1 MQKLIAVIAR
11 PEGADRKAFHEQL
24 LAEARRCLQAFNDP
38 KRFIVNLVDVEPPP
52 DAATVA
58 QRYDAV
64 LECWFEA
71 IEDFTPWAQR
81 WLALPEARPAWVY
94 HVAERV
100 QLDSHAGA
108 AIDGRSPG
116 IKTIYLVR
124 RGEGLDDR
132 EAKRRWQEHAPLAR
146 RHHVGMSRY
155 VQNGVIAALT
165 PGAPLVHGIAELSFP
180 TREDL
185 DKRMY
190 GSVEGRR
197 AIAADAAGLVA
208 EATPLYTSE
217 YVLRA

>member
-11 PEGADRKAFHEQL
+11 PEGVDRTAFHERL
-24 LAEARRCLQAFNDP
+24 LAQARRCLRESSDP

-52 DAATVA
+52 EAANVA

-81 WLALPEARPAWVY
+81 RLATPEAGTVWVY
-94 HVAERV
+94 HVSERV
-100 QLDSHAGA
+100 QLDSHPEGGA
-108 AIDGRSPG
+108 DGRSPG

-124 RGEGLDDR
+124 RREGLDDR
-132 EAKRRWQEHAPLAR
+132 EAKRRWQEHALLAR

-155 VQNGVIAALT
+155 VQNDVVAALK
-165 PGAPLVHGIAELSFP
+165 PGAPVVHGIAELTFP

-185 DKRMY
+185 EKRMY
-190 GSVEGRR
+190 GSVEGRQ
-197 AIAADAAGLVA
+197 AIASDAAGPVA

-217 YVLRA
+217 YILRA